1 MSKVI
6 DAAEVAK
13 HKTKDSCWVILYGN
27 VYDVRT
33 STSASVLSSLTT
45 MVRSHHSSPVTPA
58 AARSSSLSPAK
69 MPQKTTTP
77 STHPVRSKTTSPQ
90 KQT

>member
-45 MVRSHHSSPVTPA
+45 MV
-58 AARSSSLSPAK
+58 
-69 MPQKTTTP
+69 
-77 STHPVRSKTTSPQ
+77 
-90 KQT
+90 